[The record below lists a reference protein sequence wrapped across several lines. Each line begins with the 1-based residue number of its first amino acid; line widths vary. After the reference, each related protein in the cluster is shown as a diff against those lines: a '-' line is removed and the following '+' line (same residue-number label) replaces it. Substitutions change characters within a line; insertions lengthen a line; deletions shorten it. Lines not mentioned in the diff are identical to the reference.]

1 MTVVVVVVVAVAV
14 VATAVV
20 AVAVV
25 AVAAVATAVV
35 AMVAAT
41 VVVVATAVAAMAV
54 AADKAHCSLHSTG
67 SRCCTDTLQIQ
78 LDLDLQS
85 DSKFCT
91 VYQSRTARLECTAS
105 IQSSTL
111 GNLGMIHGTRNLPL
125 NTDQTSP

>member
-1 MTVVVVVVVAVAV
+1 VTVVVVVVVAVAV
-14 VATAVV
+14 VA
-20 AVAVV
+20 
-25 AVAAVATAVV
+25 VAAV
-35 AMVAAT
+35 
-41 VVVVATAVAAMAV
+41 
-54 AADKAHCSLHSTG
+54 ADKAHCSLHSPG

-105 IQSSTL
+105 IQSRTL

-125 NTDQTSP
+125 NTDHTSP